1 MRPTIIIANQ
11 SAMNPSIAED
21 LRAISTVNADR
32 TDRTEELGN
41 RSDHLPR
48 ANGKAAWRR
57 RFF

>member
-21 LRAISTVNADR
+21 LRAISKVNADR
-32 TDRTEELGN
+32 MDKTEELGIA
-41 RSDHLPR
+41 SDDSPR
-48 ANGKAAWRR
+48 ANGQAAWRR